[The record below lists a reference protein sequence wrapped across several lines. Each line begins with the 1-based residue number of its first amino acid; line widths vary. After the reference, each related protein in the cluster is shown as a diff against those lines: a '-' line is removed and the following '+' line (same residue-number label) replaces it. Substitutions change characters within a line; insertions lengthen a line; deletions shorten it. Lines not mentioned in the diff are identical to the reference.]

1 MNGLK
6 LEHCWNQCSKKVL
19 ISFFSPPNE
28 EGPPQIQGKL
38 PCWFDQLE
46 NIAFQAEYFLL
57 SQNTLVHASAD
68 GRKSAGESPDGA
80 MMWPMCKC
88 FSPMGHCHVDDAQE
102 AMLWLYPHGKAMKM
116 ATKDIDCPPIQH
128 HYRES
133 WIFSQ
138 KFLRHII
145 VTKTPGWFPFPQG
158 GRSMI
163 KLNASLW
170 KMITDGV
177 DDKYH
182 EFVVQILSYILM
194 YSYASRWPPW

>member
-1 MNGLK
+1 MQQ
-6 LEHCWNQCSKKVL
+6 E
-19 ISFFSPPNE
+19 SFNFFLFSAKRGGASPN
-28 EGPPQIQGKL
+28 
-38 PCWFDQLE
+38 
-46 NIAFQAEYFLL
+46 
-57 SQNTLVHASAD
+57 T
-68 GRKSAGESPDGA
+68 GEA
-80 MMWPMCKC
+80 
-88 FSPMGHCHVDDAQE
+88 
-102 AMLWLYPHGKAMKM
+102 AMLAWSTREYRLSGGIFPPFTEYLGACISRWTEVCWWESGWRHDVAHGQVFPPPWVIAVWMMHKKPCCDYIHMEKPWRWQQRILIVRLYSTIIEK
-116 ATKDIDCPPIQH
+116 
-128 HYRES
+128 S

-170 KMITDGV
+170 KMMTDGV

-182 EFVVQILSYILM
+182 EIVVQILSYILM

>member
-1 MNGLK
+1 MVSK

-19 ISFFSPPNE
+19 VSFFSPPNE

-38 PCWFDQLE
+38 PCWSDQLE
-46 NIAFQAEYFLL
+46 NMAFQAQYFLL

-68 GRKSAGESPDGA
+68 GRKSAGGVRMAPWCGPWASIFPPWVIA
-80 MMWPMCKC
+80 MWMMHKKPCCDYIHMEKPWRWQQRILI
-88 FSPMGHCHVDDAQE
+88 VR
-102 AMLWLYPHGKAMKM
+102 LYSTIIEK
-116 ATKDIDCPPIQH
+116 
-128 HYRES
+128 S

-145 VTKTPGWFPFPQG
+145 VTKNPGWFPFPQG

-170 KMITDGV
+170 KMMTDGV

-182 EFVVQILSYILM
+182 EFVV
-194 YSYASRWPPW
+194 